1 MTRLKKIFFAL
12 VLFMAMFFVTSCND
26 TPAPSNS
33 NVNKDISM
41 STITKSSA
49 GLMSISVDSTNS
61 KTEYFLG
68 EKFDST
74 GLKVTATFVEY
85 IDGQRVS
92 TDVVCTSNITI
103 DDSLVDMYVAGVYP
117 VTVTYRKGVQTQTT
131 TYTIKVRSNILG
143 VSNVKYIGGL
153 DVKLTNKAGKE
164 IQTVDT
170 LLFSDYYFNP
180 TFTIKYYQ
188 NEQPYNGGA
197 NDIEIDVDKLEITGL
212 DQVNVN
218 KAGSYL
224 VRFVYTGPK
233 VVIDG
238 KEYENKVSTF
248 VVFNVYDRV
257 TKISFYAGET
267 EFGASINDF
276 TYSDW
281 YLEVTREVSG
291 EKITKYNPSIFTIS
305 GVNQYVAGYQNATI
319 SHNENGVSTVVEIK
333 VTPSA
338 NVKLATNFES
348 GFEAYTANN
357 SAVGT
362 YTLDNGGF
370 VKAKLSKIAAGS
382 SLSNADVSFTHKVT
396 IKSSDWIEVTLDK
409 AATVIVYFT
418 TTGTDSRNLFYLDE
432 ESGEYLAYAESTED
446 TKMISKLTITFDKAG
461 SYRFNTESSGIYLYG
476 VVIGYI

>member
-1 MTRLKKIFFAL
+1 MTRLKKFFFAL
-12 VLFMAMFFVTSCND
+12 VLFMSLFIVASCSDSN
-26 TPAPSNS
+26 NS

-49 GLMSISVDSTNS
+49 GLMSIRVDSTNS

-74 GLKVTATFVEY
+74 GLKVIATFVEY
-85 IDGQRVS
+85 INDERVS
-92 TDVVCTSNITI
+92 TEVECLSNVTI
-103 DDSLVDMYVAGVYP
+103 DDSLVDMYIAGTYP
-117 VTVTYRKGVQTQTT
+117 VTVTYRKGVQTKST
-131 TYTIKVRSNILG
+131 TYSIRVKSNILG
-143 VSNVKYIGGL
+143 VSYVKYVGGL

-170 LLFSDYYFNP
+170 LLNSEYYFNP

-197 NDIEIDVDKLEITGL
+197 NDIEIDVDNLEVTGL
-212 DQVNVN
+212 DQVNIK

-257 TKISFYAGET
+257 TKISFYSGET
-267 EFGASINDF
+267 NFAASINDF

-281 YLEVTREVSG
+281 YFTVTREVSG
-291 EKITKYNPSIFTIS
+291 DKFTKYNPEIFTIT
-305 GVNQYVAGYQNATI
+305 GVNQYVAGYQTAVI
-319 SHNENGVSTVVEIK
+319 SHNENGTSTEVEIK
-333 VTPSA
+333 VSPSS
-338 NVKLATNFES
+338 NVKLATNFDP

-357 SAVGT
+357 STVGT
-362 YTLDNGGF
+362 YTLDASGF
-370 VKAKLSKIAAGS
+370 VKAKLSKIATGS
-382 SLSNADVSFTHKVT
+382 ALSNADVSFTHKVT
-396 IKSSDWIEVTLDK
+396 IKSSDWIEVNLEK

-418 TTGTDSRNLFYLDE
+418 TTGTDSRNLFHLDE